1 MPDVKWIKVTVDMF
15 ENPKI
20 RYLRTLPDGDRIVLF
35 WVMLLTM
42 AGRCNDGGRVY
53 LADGIPYTPKMLT
66 METGLK
72 DKVIKVAL
80 SELERIGMISVCDSH
95 ITVTGWAKHQNLEGM
110 DKIREQNRDRKRKQR
125 AMNRDVSRDTS
136 VTSRDSHA
144 TDKEEE
150 KEKEIEG
157 EEEIGGG
164 GNRACVPTYDDV
176 ITYAAML
183 DAGKP
188 FDPHSLYAGDV
199 AGQFWDHYSRDNWMI
214 GTEPVR
220 DWKAL
225 FRTWY
230 ENARDKH
237 RWEVSM

>member
-1 MPDVKWIKVTVDMF
+1 MPYVKWIKVTVDMF

-72 DKVIKVAL
+72 EKVIKVAL

-144 TDKEEE
+144 TDIEEE
-150 KEKEIEG
+150 KEIEIEG
-157 EEEIGGG
+157 EIGGG

-176 ITYAAML
+176 LDYAEML

-188 FDPHSLYAGDV
+188 FDPHFLYAGDV
-199 AGQFWDHYSRDNWMI
+199 AGEFWDHYNRDGWMI

-225 FRTWY
+225 FRTWC
-230 ENARDKH
+230 ENARGKH
-237 RWEVSM
+237 RLEVSV